1 MSNSETKLAWR
12 NIWRNKRRTLI
23 TVASI
28 FFGVIL
34 STLMSSMQDGTY
46 SKMIDNV
53 VSFYSGY
60 VQIHHPD
67 YWETKSI
74 DDLFV
79 PTDSLIDLV
88 ADNKNV
94 DLIIP
99 RMESFSLMSYGNST
113 KGAMLIGVDPAKEN
127 ELTRLSH
134 WVSKGKYLNQDDDG
148 ILMAVNLAKA
158 LNVELG
164 DTLALISQGHHG
176 YSAAGLF
183 PVVGILEFPFPAMNN
198 FGTYITLD
206 KAREFFSAPG
216 MVTSLVLTVDDYDDV
231 YPIKHHLEAS
241 LGEQYSVMTWDEMD
255 PVTKQMIEGDKGQ
268 GIIMKGILYIL
279 IGFGVFSTVIM
290 MIAERRKE
298 LGVMI
303 AIGMNKLKLAK
314 VLFYET
320 MLIGVVGVISGFAVS
335 VPLIWFLVNSPIPLT
350 GEVAEVYEQF
360 GMEPA
365 IYFGNDAMVFW
376 GQILIVFAI
385 TLLVSI
391 YPLSKILR
399 LQVTK
404 ALRS

>member
-1 MSNSETKLAWR
+1 MANSELKLAWR

-34 STLMSSMQDGTY
+34 STLMTSMQDGTY

-60 VQIHHPD
+60 IQIHHPD

-79 PTDSLIDLV
+79 PTDSLLEKV
-88 ADNKNV
+88 AKTKDV
-94 DLIIP
+94 ELIIP
-99 RMESFSLMSYGNST
+99 RMESFALMSYGNNT
-113 KGAMLIGVDPAKEN
+113 KGGMLIGIDPEKEN
-127 ELTRLSH
+127 ELTRLAH
-134 WVSKGKYLNQDDDG
+134 WVSKGKYLNQHDDG

-158 LNVELG
+158 LNVQLG

-183 PVVGILEFPFPAMNN
+183 PVVGILEFPFPTMNN

-231 YPIKHHLEAS
+231 YPVKHHLEANI
-241 LGEQYSVMTWDEMD
+241 GDNYSVMTWDEMD

-268 GIIMKGILYIL
+268 GLIMKGILYIL

-303 AIGMNKLKLAK
+303 AVGMNKLKLAK
-314 VLFYET
+314 VLVYET
-320 MLIGVVGVISGFAVS
+320 ILIGIVGVAAGFAVS
-335 VPLIWFLVNSPIPLT
+335 VPLVWALVKSPIPLS

-365 IYFGNDAMVFW
+365 IYFGNDPMVFE

-399 LQVTK
+399 LQVSK

>member
-1 MSNSETKLAWR
+1 MATSELKLAWR

-60 VQIHHPD
+60 IQIHHPD
-67 YWETKSI
+67 YWESKSI

-79 PTDSLIDLV
+79 PSDSLLNKV
-88 ADNKNV
+88 AANKDV
-94 DLIIP
+94 DLIVP
-99 RMESFSLMSYGNST
+99 RMESFALMSFGEAT
-113 KGAMLIGVDPAKEN
+113 KGGMLVGIEPIEEN
-127 ELTRLSH
+127 ELTKLEQ
-134 WVSKGKYLNQDDDG
+134 WVSKGRYLKEGDDG
-148 ILMAVNLAKA
+148 ILMAINLAKN
-158 LNVELG
+158 LDVQLG
-164 DTLALISQGHHG
+164 DTVALISQGYHG
-176 YSAAGLF
+176 YSASGLF
-183 PVVGILEFPFPAMNN
+183 PIVGILEFPFPAMNN
-198 FGTYITLD
+198 FGTYISID
-206 KAREFFSAPG
+206 KAREFFSAPD

-231 YPIKHHLEAS
+231 YPVKTHLMS
-241 LGEQYSVMTWDEMD
+241 QLGEQYSVMTWDEMD

-303 AIGMNKLKLAK
+303 AVGMNKLKLAL

-320 MLIGVVGVISGFAVS
+320 MLIGFVGVIAGFAVS
-335 VPLIWFLVNSPIPLT
+335 VPLVWWMVNNPIPLT
-350 GEVAEVYEQF
+350 GEVAAVYEEF

-365 IYFGNDAMVFW
+365 IYFGSDAMVFW
-376 GQILIVFAI
+376 AQALIIFGI
-385 TLLVSI
+385 TFLVSF
-391 YPLSKILR
+391 YPLNKILR
-399 LQVTK
+399 LKVTK

>member
-1 MSNSETKLAWR
+1 MTNSELKLAWR

-34 STLMSSMQDGTY
+34 STLMTSMQDGTY

-60 VQIHHPD
+60 IQIHHPD

-79 PTDSLIDLV
+79 PTDSLLEKV
-88 ADNKNV
+88 AKTKDV
-94 DLIIP
+94 ELIIP
-99 RMESFSLMSYGNST
+99 RMESFALMSYGNNT
-113 KGAMLIGVDPAKEN
+113 KGGMLIGVDPEKEN
-127 ELTRLSH
+127 KLTRLAH
-134 WVSKGKYLNQDDDG
+134 WVSKGKYLDQHDDG

-158 LNVELG
+158 LNVQLG

-231 YPIKHHLEAS
+231 YPVKHHLEAN
-241 LGEQYSVMTWDEMD
+241 LGDNYSVMTWDEMD

-303 AIGMNKLKLAK
+303 AVGMNKLKLAK
-314 VLFYET
+314 VLVYET
-320 MLIGVVGVISGFAVS
+320 ILIGIVGVIAGFAVS
-335 VPLIWFLVNSPIPLT
+335 VPLVWALVKSPIPLS

-365 IYFGNDAMVFW
+365 IYFGNDPMVFE

-399 LQVTK
+399 LQVSK

>member
-1 MSNSETKLAWR
+1 MQAFKLAWR

-60 VQIHHPD
+60 IQIHHPD
-67 YWETKSI
+67 YWESKSI

-79 PTDSLIDLV
+79 PTDSLQNKLS
-88 ADNKNV
+88 DNKEV
-94 DLIIP
+94 ELIVP
-99 RMESFSLMSYGNST
+99 RMESFALMSYGLST
-113 KGAMLIGVDPAKEN
+113 KGGMLIGIEPEAEN
-127 ELTRLSH
+127 ELTKLEQ
-134 WVSKGKYLNQDDDG
+134 WVKKGRYLTEKDDG
-148 ILMAVNLAKA
+148 IIMAVNLAKN
-158 LNVELG
+158 LNVQLG
-164 DTLALISQGHHG
+164 DTLALISQGYHG
-176 YSAAGLF
+176 YSASGLF
-183 PVVGILEFPFPAMNN
+183 PVVGILEFPSPAMNN

-206 KAREFFSAPG
+206 RAREFFSAPD
-216 MVTSLVLTVDDYDDV
+216 MVTSMVLTVTDYDEV
-231 YPIKHHLEAS
+231 YPVKHTLEKQ
-241 LGEQYSVMTWDEMD
+241 LGQNYSVMTWDEMD

-298 LGVMI
+298 LGVMV
-303 AIGMNKLKLAK
+303 AVGMRKLKLAK

-320 MLIGVVGVISGFAVS
+320 ILIGVVGVLSGFAVS
-335 VPLIWFLVNSPIPLT
+335 VPLVMWMVHNPIPLT
-350 GEVAEVYEQF
+350 GEVADIYEEF

-365 IYFGNDAMVFW
+365 IYFGADSMVFLA
-376 GQILIVFAI
+376 QILIVFGI
-385 TLLVSI
+385 TVLVSA
-391 YPLSKILR
+391 YPFTKIMKLKVTQSLR
-399 LQVTK
+399 
-404 ALRS
+404 A

>member
-1 MSNSETKLAWR
+1 MATSEFKLAWR

-60 VQIHHPD
+60 LQIHHPD
-67 YWETKSI
+67 YWESKSI
-74 DDLFV
+74 DDLYV
-79 PTDSLIDLV
+79 PSDSLLKIVSENNDIE
-88 ADNKNV
+88 
-94 DLIIP
+94 LIVP
-99 RMESFSLMSYGNST
+99 RMESFALMSFKTNT
-113 KGAMLIGVDPAKEN
+113 KGGMLIGIEPKEENQLTKLKQWVDQGRYLE
-127 ELTRLSH
+127 
-134 WVSKGKYLNQDDDG
+134 KGDDG
-148 ILMAVNLAKA
+148 IMMAVNLAKA
-158 LNVELG
+158 LDVQLG
-164 DTLALISQGHHG
+164 DTVALISQGYHG
-176 YSAAGLF
+176 YSASGLF
-183 PVVGILEFPFPAMNN
+183 PVVGILKFPFPTMNN
-198 FGTYITLD
+198 FGTYISLD
-206 KAREFFSAPG
+206 RAREFFSAPN
-216 MVTSLVLTVDDYDDV
+216 MVTSLVLTVNDYDDV
-231 YPIKHHLEAS
+231 YPAKHKLVSS
-241 LGEQYSVMTWDEMD
+241 LGDNYSVMTWDEMD

-303 AIGMNKLKLAK
+303 AVGMNKLKLAK

-320 MLIGVVGVISGFAVS
+320 MLIGLVGVLSGFAIS
-335 VPLIWFLVNSPIPLT
+335 VPIVWWMVRSPIPLS
-350 GEVAEVYEQF
+350 GEVADVYEQF

-365 IYFGNDAMVFW
+365 IYFGNDPMVFW
-376 GQILIVFAI
+376 GQILIVFGI

-399 LQVTK
+399 LKVTK